1 MAFSIRRSLA
11 WMTISQAGQAVTQF
25 GASLV
30 LARLLSPYETGV
42 FAMAAAV
49 AGVLGM
55 LRTIGLSNYVIRA
68 ASVDRDFLAGV
79 FTVNAAL
86 AVAVSILIVGMSL
99 LGGHLLGEPGVR
111 DVLLALAIVPLLS
124 SLELLPS
131 ACIERQ
137 GNFRVISM
145 VNLGR
150 NLVATGVML
159 TAAFA
164 GHSYMSLAY
173 GQLAGAVTAV
183 IAINIAG
190 RHHASLR
197 FGLTGWHEITRY
209 GLDMLATTGVVQL
222 YMRLSEFMVGWLLGL
237 HALGLY
243 ARASGLLTIMWENFQ
258 LIILR
263 VIYVDLVAQ
272 KRMGLSFR
280 SSYLRVL
287 SVATAFLWPAFGGVA
302 VVAGP
307 LLLTLYGAQWV
318 DAHVALSLLMVGAVI
333 GTTIL
338 MTWEL
343 FLAAN
348 ETRRMVRLQA
358 IQCGFGVVAF
368 GVGCLFGI
376 AGAAMARVVEAM
388 FNVVLYRPHLARLT
402 DTTLRDVLPIMGQG
416 MVLMML
422 AVTPAG
428 LVMLAHGW
436 SPSAPLA
443 QVLGGIAA
451 GVVCWVIGLRVLD
464 HPLWGEFRRLTG
476 RITGSPVAGPTP

>member
-11 WMTISQAGQAVTQF
+11 WMTVSQAGQAVTQF

-68 ASVDRDFLAGV
+68 QALDRDFLAGV
-79 FTVNAAL
+79 FTVNLILAGLVAAL
-86 AVAVSILIVGMSL
+86 IAGISL
-99 LGGHLLGEPGVR
+99 LGGHLLGEAGVR
-111 DVLLALAIVPLLS
+111 DVLLALALVPLLA

-131 ACIERQ
+131 ACTERA

-145 VNLGR
+145 VNLAR
-150 NLVATGVML
+150 NLVATSVML
-159 TAAFA
+159 GAAFA
-164 GHSYMSLAY
+164 GKSYMSLAY

-190 RHHASLR
+190 RRHASLR
-197 FGLTGWHEITRY
+197 LSLAGWREIARY
-209 GLDMLATTGVVQL
+209 GIDMLATTGVMQV
-222 YMRLSEFMVGWLLGL
+222 YMRLSDFMVGWLLGL

-243 ARASGLLTIMWENFQ
+243 ARAAGLLTIVWENFQ

-263 VIYVDLVAQ
+263 VVYVDLVAQ
-272 KRMGLSFR
+272 RRMGLSFR
-280 SSYLRVL
+280 PSYLRVL
-287 SVATAFLWPAFGGVA
+287 SVATAFLWPAFGGMA
-302 VVAGP
+302 VVSGP
-307 LLLTLYGAQWV
+307 LLLTLYGPQWV
-318 DAHVALSLLMVGAVI
+318 GGHVVLSLLMTGAI
-333 GTTIL
+333 LGTTIL

-358 IQCGFGVVAF
+358 VQCCYGVVAF
-368 GVGCLFGI
+368 GLGCLFGI
-376 AGAAMARVVEAM
+376 AGAAAARVSESL
-388 FNVVLYRPHLARLT
+388 FNIVLYRPHLARMT
-402 DTTLRDVLPIMGQG
+402 DTTLRDVLPIFGQG
-416 MVLMML
+416 LVLMAL
-422 AVTPAG
+422 AITPAG

-436 SPSAPLA
+436 SPDAPLP
-443 QVLGGIAA
+443 QVLGGVAA
-451 GVVCWVIGLRVLD
+451 GIACWAVGLRVLD
-464 HPLWGEFRRLTG
+464 HPLWSEFRRLTG
-476 RITGSPVAGPTP
+476 RAAASQVAGPTP